1 MNVVQDAIVEIDF
14 KKQQLIGQQA
24 KYGYDELIIGTGA
37 TTADFNIPGVKEHAF
52 YLRFL
57 EEAIKIRC
65 HIEETVAASHPF
77 VRQVLLDYV
86 RTGGKML
93 RPALVLIMSTLNG
106 NNIDQDAI
114 NTAAAVELIHLASIV
129 HDDIIDGAPI
139 RRGKKTLSKQAV
151 LAGDLLLSKAL
162 TLTGRLDTKTNR
174 VAMARLCESEL
185 EQDANVGN
193 FFIIRT
199 ACTRRIA
206 GKTASLF
213 ALSCYLGSALATED
227 QLVRM
232 RAHRLG
238 YALGMAFQI
247 QDDNLDYDGEAVLP
261 GKEIAWDLKNGIPT
275 LPLLL
280 ALQEEK
286 KAGSA
291 LLHSYLHEPKLPL
304 SKKNINTILSLVEHY
319 RGVEK
324 AQRIEQQY
332 RKRVERDIEALD
344 TPEIERMLHS
354 LISRLSLRRN

>member
-261 GKEIAWDLKNGIPT
+261 GKEIAWDLKTGFLRFLSCLHCRRKRKPVPPSSIRISMNRSCRSQRRTLTPSFPWWSTIEVLKKPKESSSSIASGLSVILKLWIP
-275 LPLLL
+275 
-280 ALQEEK
+280 
-286 KAGSA
+286 
-291 LLHSYLHEPKLPL
+291 PKL
-304 SKKNINTILSLVEHY
+304 SGCST
-319 RGVEK
+319 
-324 AQRIEQQY
+324 A
-332 RKRVERDIEALD
+332 
-344 TPEIERMLHS
+344 
-354 LISRLSLRRN
+354 

>member
-1 MNVVQDAIVEIDF
+1 MAEF
-14 KKQQLIGQQA
+14 WEEEQA
-24 KYGYDELIIGTGA
+24 LAEPLNRVKA
-37 TTADFNIPGVKEHAF
+37 T
-52 YLRFL
+52 
-57 EEAIKIRC
+57 
-65 HIEETVAASHPF
+65 IEETVAASHPF
-77 VRQVLLDYV
+77 IRQVLLDYV

-114 NTAAAVELIHLASIV
+114 NTAAAVELIHLASLV
-129 HDDIIDGAPI
+129 HDDIIDGAPT
-139 RRGKKTLSKQAV
+139 RRGKKTLFASLGAKQAV

-162 TLTGRLDTKTNR
+162 TLTSRLDTKINR
-174 VAMARLCESEL
+174 VAMANAMARLCESEL

-193 FFIIRT
+193 FFITRT
-199 ACTRRIA
+199 AYTRRIA

-247 QDDNLDYDGEAVLP
+247 QDDNLDYDGEAVLL

-304 SKKNINTILSLVEHY
+304 SKKNINTILSLVDHY

-324 AQRIEQQY
+324 AQKIEQQY